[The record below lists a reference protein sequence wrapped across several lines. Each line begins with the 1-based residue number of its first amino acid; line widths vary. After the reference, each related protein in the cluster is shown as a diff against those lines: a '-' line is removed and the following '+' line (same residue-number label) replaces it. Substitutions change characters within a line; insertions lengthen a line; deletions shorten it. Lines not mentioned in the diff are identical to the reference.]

1 MKNKK
6 ETKKS
11 VVKKKTAEKTKKVS
25 KSVKETVITS
35 KRAESKGPEGSFICP
50 HTGER
55 ILKKDCIVD
64 KQKAKTIY
72 FYGTAND
79 SGYNK
84 VHIEK
89 NNDDK

>member
-1 MKNKK
+1 MKKKK

-11 VVKKKTAEKTKKVS
+11 VEKNKKVS

-50 HTGER
+50 RTGER

-84 VHIEK
+84 VYIEK